1 MADDNAMMTD
11 NDPDAPGGDTFA
23 TGPLSM
29 LYKAVRNN
37 TQVLINVRNNHKI
50 LARVKVRPHV
60 IQYIFLI
67 PFLLKAF
74 DRHCNL

>member
-1 MADDNAMMTD
+1 MADDNAMTD
-11 NDPDAPGGDTFA
+11 NDPEAPSGETFA

-50 LARVKVRPHV
+50 LARVKVRSQAFVYPSN
-60 IQYIFLI
+60 ILIF
-67 PFLLKAF
+67 
-74 DRHCNL
+74 